1 MKKLRQEDVQIEP
14 GSLHKGHRLRLRQ
27 RIIQDTAGTISELE
41 LLEYLLFGT
50 HPRIDIKP
58 LAKSLLKEFGDFKK
72 LFAADPDD
80 LRSVNGVSDAVVAL
94 IRTVRESMKA
104 ILRKD
109 LTSRT
114 TLKSWKSV
122 VDYLRLSIGNKPV
135 ETIRVLFLNKK
146 YTLIREYVQEL
157 GAADHTPLCMR
168 EIIKKC
174 LTCGASA
181 MVIAHNHPSGNPLP
195 SQEDLLITGKLKKI
209 CQKVDV
215 QLVDHF
221 IVTPH
226 DHFSFVVNGLL

>member
-1 MKKLRQEDVQIEP
+1 MKKLRQEDAEVVPE
-14 GSLHKGHRLRLRQ
+14 SLRKGHRLRLRQ
-27 RIIQDTAGTISELE
+27 RIIQSAGGTISELE

-50 HPRIDIKP
+50 HPRIDVKP

-72 LFAADPDD
+72 LFAADHDD
-80 LRSVNGVSDAVVAL
+80 LKSVSGVNDAVVAL
-94 IRTVRESMKA
+94 IKTVRESMKA

-122 VDYLRLSIGNKPV
+122 VDYLRLSIGNNPV

-157 GAADHTPLCMR
+157 GATDHTPLCMR

-195 SQEDLLITGKLKKI
+195 SQEDLLLTGKLKKI